1 MLILKP
7 ILSVFLQYFASKIT
21 GNQYNIMSK
30 ALIAT
35 SSCMIVLLPH
45 QEAHVNFSNSHD
57 SRVKISDF
65 VTNLWLTKFDVF
77 LLYFRVFV
85 TK

>member
-1 MLILKP
+1 MGNPNRKLNLMVGLEYVEIFKVTLNP
-7 ILSVFLQYFASKIT
+7 VMSVDQYP
-21 GNQYNIMSK
+21 
-30 ALIAT
+30 
-35 SSCMIVLLPH
+35 LPKS
-45 QEAHVNFSNSHD
+45 QD
-57 SRVKISDF
+57 LYSRVKISDF